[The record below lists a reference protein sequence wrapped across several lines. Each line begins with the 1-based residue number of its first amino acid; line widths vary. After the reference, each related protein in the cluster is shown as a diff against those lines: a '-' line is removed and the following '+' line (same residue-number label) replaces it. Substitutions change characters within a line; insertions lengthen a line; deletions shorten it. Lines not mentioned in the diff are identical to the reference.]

1 MDYQYNNVDP
11 GKKDLTGVCTWA
23 LITGIV
29 AFFCNPLYLMPLAA
43 IILGIIGIANG
54 GSKKGM
60 AIAGLVCGIIAI
72 PVQIGLDLLASS
84 VITVGTLGYGILIA
98 WIPWII

>member
-1 MDYQYNNVDP
+1 MEE
-11 GKKDLTGVCTWA
+11 KKDLTGVCTWA
-23 LITGIV
+23 LVCGIV

-43 IILGIIGIANG
+43 IILGIIGIVNG

-60 AIAGLVCGIIAI
+60 AIAGLICGIIAI
-72 PVQIGLDLLASS
+72 PVQITLDLIVSGS
-84 VITVGTLGYGILIA
+84 MTVLTLGYGIIIA